1 MPPSSEKTDDTPS
14 TTPVNPSPDIT
25 QPILTPEITPPAA
38 GKEPESRKPETT
50 TASPLAAKE
59 PGGIDA
65 LAPEAG
71 SADAGQTGDEPQTQ
85 KTEVKVGNGTVIVTV
100 VCEEEKCTAA
110 VADAEAVV
118 NAVLMPEQQEI
129 VNGGKTIE
137 IRIDVTDISDQVPGQ
152 DKEVI
157 ESGNEAYR
165 EEVPQ
170 LVLGMYVDISMFIRI
185 GAGAWNA
192 MTATDELIEV
202 VVDIPGKLRSDG
214 REFYIIRAH
223 EGEYTFMSDMDD
235 EPDTITV
242 STDMFSSYAIAY
254 VETDETGAD
263 EVQKCGLCH
272 ICPTFLGMQS
282 FILVFDDAEEG
293 LLQASLKEME
303 KEEYLLKQPLQW
315 TRSTAASIEYP
326 LFSNEEV
333 VQIPDHLAKEQ
344 PHFSGWVKYETKIT
358 VPQTEKVL
366 LTISDAYE
374 GVEVFVNG
382 VSAGVQVVP
391 VYRFDITDLLHE
403 GENAISIEVSTTL
416 ERERA
421 FSKNRTLLHSGT
433 ADE

>member
-14 TTPVNPSPDIT
+14 TTPINPSPDIT

-85 KTEVKVGNGTVIVTV
+85 KAEVKVGNGTVIVTV

-157 ESGNEAYR
+157 ESGIEAYR

-223 EGEYTFMSDMDD
+223 EG
-235 EPDTITV
+235 
-242 STDMFSSYAIAY
+242 
-254 VETDETGAD
+254 
-263 EVQKCGLCH
+263 
-272 ICPTFLGMQS
+272 
-282 FILVFDDAEEG
+282 
-293 LLQASLKEME
+293 
-303 KEEYLLKQPLQW
+303 EYLLKQPLQW